1 MKQVIIALKLADITE
16 KEDGYDYIGAD
27 KGALTLA
34 ESGIHMVAAI
44 GDFDSVNKED
54 LAKIKE
60 YASETTVLNPIKD
73 DSDAQAAIDK
83 ALSLGYEHIEL
94 RGALGG
100 RMDHAFLNIRLLLA
114 YAGKVTIRDE
124 RNLITALP
132 PGKYVLKKDEYP
144 YISFFTEKNAVLSL
158 HGFAYPLERRE
169 VSSADLYTG
178 SNELCEETGTVI
190 VEKNPV
196 LLFRSRD

>member
-1 MKQVIIALKLADITE
+1 MKRVMVALKLAGNIR
-16 KEDGYDYIGAD
+16 KEEGYDYIGAD
-27 KGALTLA
+27 KGALILA

-44 GDFDSVNKED
+44 GDFDSVNREE
-54 LAKIKE
+54 LNKIRE
-60 YASETTVLNPIKD
+60 YADETTVLNPIKD

-94 RGALGG
+94 LGALGG
-100 RMDHAFLNIRLLLA
+100 RIDHAFLNIRLLLA

-132 PGKYVLKKDEYP
+132 PGKYELKKDEYP
-144 YISFFTEKNAVLSL
+144 YISFFTEKPAVLSL
-158 HGFAYPLERRE
+158 YGFAYPLEKRDISCE
-169 VSSADLYTG
+169 DLYTG
-178 SNELCEETGTVI
+178 SNEMSEETGTVI

-196 LLFRSRD
+196 LLIRSRD

>member
-1 MKQVIIALKLADITE
+1 MKRVMIALKLAGNIR
-16 KEDGYDYIGAD
+16 KEEGYDYIGAD
-27 KGALTLA
+27 KGALILA

-44 GDFDSVNKED
+44 GDFDSVNREE
-54 LAKIKE
+54 LNKIRE
-60 YASETTVLNPIKD
+60 YADETTVLNPIKD

-94 RGALGG
+94 LGALGG
-100 RMDHAFLNIRLLLA
+100 RIDHAFLNIRLLLA

-132 PGKYVLKKDEYP
+132 PGKYELKKDEYP
-144 YISFFTEKNAVLSL
+144 YISFFTEKPAVLSL
-158 HGFAYPLERRE
+158 YGFAYPLEKRDISCE
-169 VSSADLYTG
+169 DLYTG
-178 SNELCEETGTVI
+178 SNEMSEETGTVI

-196 LLFRSRD
+196 LLIRSRD